1 MNRSFP
7 RSKNSHFQNE
17 AKCKTF
23 LVKMS
28 FICINGFV
36 ISLTLKQRL
45 EATLKW
51 RIILLLIST
60 GTNSDA
66 HAGLRACKCLEGY
79 YRTHMFEL
87 CRKCEDGLNCE
98 NGYATLKPGYWWK
111 WSNNSLKDRYRVFIA
126 NLLSSSPS
134 FDKEDVQYAY
144 PLPTPHKCPGRK
156 SCKGGMD
163 SSCEDGYK
171 GPLCSVCSKGYFKQF
186 QRCRKCP
193 TKTWIVAQML
203 IVATV
208 ILIIIAVCVWTNK
221 MKNKKGGESSLAD
234 SFLSKIKIAIGFYQ
248 VTYGLLEA
256 FSYIEWP
263 ESLRAIG
270 KYSKVLQLN
279 ILEMAP
285 INCFFESLQVDAFA
299 NLLSIIAINSAIMIC
314 AGICYGIRRAVI
326 SRKEDMDIEQKLKE
340 LSQAKET
347 TYRNLFFFLYI
358 TYLSTCSKTVTALP
372 LACRELCQ
380 DENEDSCTKYLKADY
395 SIQCHGP
402 SFNKLVIVS
411 YFSLVYV
418 VTLPFST
425 FIVLWRKR
433 TVILDEK
440 PNGLDPRTEMIKG
453 LQFLYENYTAR
464 SWYWE
469 LIETSRKVV
478 VTSGLI
484 LVGQESR
491 SYIGLAWVIAGMYGV
506 FFAWN
511 RPIQDAFE
519 NRLMGASIAVT
530 VFNLGVGA
538 VSKIPA
544 ENLPTAAD
552 VYMDMVVFNI
562 LVLGANTLVI
572 GLLACKMLLIF
583 LTNIFSVYF

>member
-7 RSKNSHFQNE
+7 RSKSSHFQNE

-51 RIILLLIST
+51 RIVLLLILT

-87 CRKCEDGLNCE
+87 CRKCEDGLKCE

-111 WSNNSLKDRYRVFIA
+111 WRNNSLKDRYRVFIA

-299 NLLSIIAINSAIMIC
+299 NLLSIIAVNSAIIIC

-402 SFNKLVIVS
+402 LFNKLVIVS

-418 VTLPFST
+418 VILPFAT

-433 TVILDEK
+433 TVILEEK

-453 LQFLYENYTAR
+453 LQFLYENYKAR

-469 LIETSRKVV
+469 LIETSRKVI

-491 SYIGLAWVIAGMYGV
+491 SYIGLAWVIAGIYGV
-506 FFAWN
+506 YFAWN

-583 LTNIFSVYF
+583 LTNIFFAYF